1 MFGTI
6 TAISADNIG
15 SLLLGGFK
23 GSCSAFKLCRLCMAT
38 KEESQKWVSVTNKV
52 EMNI

>member
-23 GSCSAFKLCRLCMAT
+23 ESCSALKLCRHCMAT
-38 KEESQKWVSVTNKV
+38 KEESQK
-52 EMNI
+52 